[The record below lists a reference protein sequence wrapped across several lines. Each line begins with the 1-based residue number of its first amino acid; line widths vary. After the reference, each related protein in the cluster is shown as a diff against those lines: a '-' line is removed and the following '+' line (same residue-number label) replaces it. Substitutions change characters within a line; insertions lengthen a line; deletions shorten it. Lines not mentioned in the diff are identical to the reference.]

1 MTAGKTACFNSL
13 ILPEKSGSLLLQE
26 ATMSDKISLINFI
39 ELYQE
44 KPVMGYQKQ
53 FIKALK
59 ENESIYVKFS
69 RRLNIFRNKEYQK
82 S

>member
-1 MTAGKTACFNSL
+1 
-13 ILPEKSGSLLLQE
+13 
-26 ATMSDKISLINFI
+26 MSDKISLINFI